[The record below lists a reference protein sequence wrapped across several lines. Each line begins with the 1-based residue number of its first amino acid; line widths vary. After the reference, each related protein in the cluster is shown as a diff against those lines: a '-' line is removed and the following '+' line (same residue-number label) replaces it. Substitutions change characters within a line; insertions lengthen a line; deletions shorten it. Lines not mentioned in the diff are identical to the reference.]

1 MNTGF
6 VAAIKSISEF
16 ISLLSSFIKTKK
28 EDMYRHDIEAI
39 NDDPVGSWNKRF
51 LRERVRD
58 TKDSEGSNS
67 SD

>member
-28 EDMYRHDIEAI
+28 EDMYRHDIEEI
-39 NDDPVGSWNKRF
+39 NDDPVGRWNRRF

>member
-1 MNTGF
+1 VNTGF

-28 EDMYRHDIEAI
+28 EDMYRHDIEEI
-39 NDDPVGSWNKRF
+39 NDDPVGRWNRRF